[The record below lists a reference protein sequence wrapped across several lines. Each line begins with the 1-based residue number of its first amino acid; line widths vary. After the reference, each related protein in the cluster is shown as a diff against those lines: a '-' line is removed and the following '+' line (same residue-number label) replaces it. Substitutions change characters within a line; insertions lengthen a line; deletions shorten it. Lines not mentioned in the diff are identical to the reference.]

1 MLEHPIFHK
10 YIITSGVFMKKFNEL
25 REELDKISLIE
36 SPVTAKQWEKVIVT
50 GYNYLQYKDKGNDPK
65 IYNLFRSVKPQCE
78 TYVDGMS
85 PYASS
90 GDKLWYCGEEM
101 GKMSRNWTGTNGT
114 FKTDMY
120 FSRSKGSSKIKIS
133 LKSPGSQ
140 IISSEK
146 GETLALLNAVNDV
159 YMKTYPDPKL
169 SDLIKAISESFG
181 SILTKFTTTELKK
194 LASNPKNIIGAVME
208 YLELNRMH
216 SLIADKI
223 NQYYS
228 SSKEF
233 RKWLVYEAMT
243 GHVKFAGGLGEA
255 NYLVKGN
262 ANGFISMEKIV
273 PTLAAKYSNN
283 VSLAVRFISHK
294 RGRISTSLRG
304 DLRNGNVYDHIACFM
319 LSEMNFLRE
328 SKIELNENIITIL
341 LGRIIPYVTEKLLQ
355 AFNFGLSNLFRFLNF
370 SVSEVTV
377 VGGVY

>member
-1 MLEHPIFHK
+1 
-10 YIITSGVFMKKFNEL
+10 MKKFNEL
-25 REELDKISLIE
+25 REELDKIPLIE

-50 GYNYLQYKDKGNDPK
+50 GYNYLQHKDKGNDPK
-65 IYNLFRSVKPQCE
+65 IYSLFRSVKSQCE

-85 PYASS
+85 PYASF
-90 GDKLWYCGEEM
+90 GDKLWYCGEDM

-120 FSRSKGSSKIKIS
+120 FSRSKGSSKVKIS

-140 IISSEK
+140 IVSSEK
-146 GETLALLNAVNDV
+146 NETLALLNAVNDV

-169 SDLIKAISESFG
+169 SDLIKGINESFG

-194 LASNPKNIIGAVME
+194 LALNPKNIIGAVLE

-216 SLIADKI
+216 SIIADKI

-228 SSKEF
+228 SSREF
-233 RKWLVYEAMT
+233 RKWFVYEAMT
-243 GHVKFAGGLGEA
+243 GHVKFGGGLGEA
-255 NYLVKGN
+255 NYLAMGN
-262 ANGFISMEKIV
+262 ANGFISMEKLV

-294 RGRISTSLRG
+294 RGRVSTSLRG

-328 SKIELNENIITIL
+328 SNIELNENIITTL
-341 LGRIIPYVTEKLLQ
+341 LGKIIPYITQILLQ
-355 AFNFGLSNLFRFLNF
+355 ALSFGLSNLFRFLNF
-370 SVSEVTV
+370 VVSEVTV